1 MYKKKKSTLLTQTR
15 KPVKVELFFNIEENF
30 KVWTIWKKQKK
41 TQSTNN
47 TIFNKL
53 ALNFRGK
60 INKFY
65 VYKYFIHVFR
75 SFSRERENFVFLKNL
90 GKIKKQKAYFIGY
103 HEKIIKFKNF
113 LPPKKKK
120 HGWEKGREQNL
131 FPDFLKNQRMS
142 EYNWY
147 KFKIYTSYSI
157 FSKTKKEGKTSKVK
171 KKFIAFFIQKKLYYK
186 KKQFL
191 FLNSFTNASIP
202 GEKVKNIS
210 LDLQTLGFYKNLQN
224 LDFTMNITKE
234 LYFKRKFIFLVQM
247 SRLDR
252 IERLQKFDFLLQKLK
267 FEILPFQLFK
277 YSQSIILEN
286 LLRLSILSV
295 LPKKKIMELEKLN
308 GYYKFIFTQFFYFL
322 LILKNKVGF
331 IGFSAVELFILDTIG
346 IWLKGAVFFKILS
359 KFNYN

>member
-1 MYKKKKSTLLTQTR
+1 MVTVSNFFKTYENMKIYHSCMIFKKWDGLTRLKNFFIKKKKKIILAKIIDKKKSLNDIFVDISMYKKKKSTLLTQTR

-120 HGWEKGREQNL
+120 TW
-131 FPDFLKNQRMS
+131 M
-142 EYNWY
+142 
-147 KFKIYTSYSI
+147 
-157 FSKTKKEGKTSKVK
+157 GK
-171 KKFIAFFIQKKLYYK
+171 
-186 KKQFL
+186 
-191 FLNSFTNASIP
+191 
-202 GEKVKNIS
+202 
-210 LDLQTLGFYKNLQN
+210 
-224 LDFTMNITKE
+224 
-234 LYFKRKFIFLVQM
+234 R
-247 SRLDR
+247 
-252 IERLQKFDFLLQKLK
+252 
-267 FEILPFQLFK
+267 
-277 YSQSIILEN
+277 
-286 LLRLSILSV
+286 
-295 LPKKKIMELEKLN
+295 
-308 GYYKFIFTQFFYFL
+308 
-322 LILKNKVGF
+322 
-331 IGFSAVELFILDTIG
+331 
-346 IWLKGAVFFKILS
+346 
-359 KFNYN
+359 